1 MKLNGSIDASAAR
14 ATRSSNKMRRTR
26 NAHIIRPGNRQLSR
40 RHCHNQYENRP
51 NLGLANDRFGQSRQR
66 DEMKRAREITG
77 AVYASIEIVHS
88 VVIVLTF
95 GAFNFSLIHY
105 AGYLD
110 IASWLAFVAFAAA
123 AFWQFSYRWLRVI
136 AAFLV
141 FYLLPL
147 AVALVYARLNYLLST
162 EWIFRS
168 LATMLVV
175 GYLIK
180 LTIAGLIYL
189 WSVRRERGCFV
200 AASASPA
207 T

>member
-1 MKLNGSIDASAAR
+1 
-14 ATRSSNKMRRTR
+14 
-26 NAHIIRPGNRQLSR
+26 
-40 RHCHNQYENRP
+40 
-51 NLGLANDRFGQSRQR
+51 
-66 DEMKRAREITG
+66 MKRAREITG
-77 AVYASIEIVHS
+77 AVYVSIEIVHS
-88 VVIVLTF
+88 VVIVLIF
-95 GAFNFSLIHY
+95 GAFNFRLIHY

-123 AFWQFSYRWLRVI
+123 AFRQFSHRWLRVM

-147 AVALVYARLNYLLST
+147 AVALVYARFNYLLST

-168 LATMLVV
+168 LPIMLVV
-175 GYLIK
+175 AYLIK

-189 WSVRRERGCFV
+189 WSVRRERGSFG

>member
-1 MKLNGSIDASAAR
+1 M
-14 ATRSSNKMRRTR
+14 
-26 NAHIIRPGNRQLSR
+26 Q
-40 RHCHNQYENRP
+40 
-51 NLGLANDRFGQSRQR
+51 
-66 DEMKRAREITG
+66 RAREITG
-77 AVYASIEIVHS
+77 AVYVSIEIVHS
-88 VVIVLTF
+88 VVIVLIF
-95 GAFNFSLIHY
+95 GAFNFRLIHY

-123 AFWQFSYRWLRVI
+123 AFRQFSHRWLRVM

-147 AVALVYARLNYLLST
+147 AVALVYARFNYLLST

-168 LATMLVV
+168 LPIMLVV
-175 GYLIK
+175 AYLIK

-189 WSVRRERGCFV
+189 WSVRRERGSFV